1 MNDIHDFVALVRDGL
16 GLALSETDV
25 YVSLDAVHGW
35 DSVHL
40 LWLLTTMEEKTGR
53 RVALP
58 DVLEAS
64 SLHDIYGLYAGV

>member
-1 MNDIHDFVALVRDGL
+1 MNDIHDFVTLVRDGL
-16 GLALSETDV
+16 GLQLSETDV
-25 YVSLDAVHGW
+25 YASLDEVHGW

-64 SLHDIYGLYAGV
+64 SLHDIYGLYAAV